1 MRHTNKHV
9 GSAVDRYGHRTTANT
24 IAGTTHL
31 QGKQEAAHLA
41 VLQRPAQYDL
51 AWGAPQAL
59 CYADHSG
66 MGQDRVALALRLS

>member
-1 MRHTNKHV
+1 MWDQPSTGTAN
-9 GSAVDRYGHRTTANT
+9 RTTANT

-66 MGQDRVALALRLS
+66 MGQHGVALALRSS